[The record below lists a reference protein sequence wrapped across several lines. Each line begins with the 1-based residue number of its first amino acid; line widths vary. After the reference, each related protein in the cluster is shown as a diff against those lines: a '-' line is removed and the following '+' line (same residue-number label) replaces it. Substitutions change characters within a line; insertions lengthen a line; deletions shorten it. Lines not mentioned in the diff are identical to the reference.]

1 MGLKNK
7 KAQTI
12 QERVKKKKKMNE
24 LKLKKKK
31 EGTYLVVQWLRPC
44 TSMKSSIPGQ
54 GTKIL
59 NTIQRGKTKKQKKA
73 RRQLKQSRDSNRY
86 LCTMFIEDYSY

>member
-1 MGLKNK
+1 
-7 KAQTI
+7 
-12 QERVKKKKKMNE
+12 MNE

-86 LCTMFIEDYSY
+86 LCTMFTEDYSY